1 MQAVLKVEKIIF
13 GGNGLARLPD
23 GKVVFIPYVIPEE
36 VLQVKIIKDYGDYAE
51 AEVEK
56 FLEASP
62 YRREAPC
69 PYYGI
74 CGGCQLQHI
83 SYSYQIKIK
92 EDILFDTFKRLGWKE
107 EISLEKVVSSSK
119 EFNYRNRLRFHV
131 ENDKFKMGFVKRK
144 THEVLKIE
152 KCLLGEDI
160 LNKVIAQLYKNL
172 SWIKLSYYSKRI
184 KIETSPE
191 EDKVT
196 LIFWTSVEPLKEDIK
211 ELLSIEELKAVFY
224 WMKGRRPEG
233 PFPEKS
239 SYGGRRV
246 FKNIDNLFYYVQ
258 PGVFV
263 QANWEINCAIMETI
277 RSWDLS
283 FERVLDLHA
292 GMGNFLF
299 PLLHEKEVKKF
310 LGVDTDLRA
319 IEDGLYTAEKAGIN
333 GRFDLRNISAMEA
346 LYEAVKEGEE
356 FDLVLLDPPRGGC
369 KELMRLLPEVAKKY
383 IIYISCDVPTLVR
396 DLLIL
401 RRLNYELIKLSL
413 FDMFPQTYHFET
425 VALLERKG

>member
-1 MQAVLKVEKIIF
+1 MQAVVKVEKIIF

-36 VLQVKIIKDYGDYAE
+36 VLQVRIVKDYGDYAE

-56 FLEASP
+56 ILEASP
-62 YRREAPC
+62 YRRKAPC
-69 PYYGI
+69 SYYGI

-83 SYSYQIKIK
+83 VYSYQIKIK
-92 EDILFDTFKRLGWKE
+92 EEILFDTFKRLGWKD
-107 EISLEKVVSSSK
+107 EIPLEKVVPSSK
-119 EFNYRNRLRFHV
+119 EFHYRNRLRFHV

-160 LNKVIAQLYKNL
+160 LNKVIAQLYKNP

-191 EDKVT
+191 EGKVT
-196 LIFWTSVEPLKEDIK
+196 LIFWTSVEPFKEDIE

-224 WMKGRRPEG
+224 WMRGRRPEG

-239 SYGGRRV
+239 PYGGRRV
-246 FKNIDNLFYYVQ
+246 FKNIDNIFYYVQ

-263 QANWEINCAIMETI
+263 QANWDINCAIMRTV
-277 RSWDLS
+277 RSLNLS

-292 GMGNFLF
+292 GMGNFLLSF
-299 PLLHEKEVKKF
+299 LFNKKAKKF

-319 IEDGLYTAEKAGIN
+319 IEDGLYTAEKAGID

-346 LYEAVKEGEE
+346 LYEAVKEGEK

-369 KELMRLLPEVAKKY
+369 KELMRLLPEVAEKY

-401 RRLNYELIKLSL
+401 KKLNYKLIKLFL
-413 FDMFPQTYHFET
+413 FDMFPQTYHFEV
-425 VALLERKG
+425 VALLEKKY